1 MDTLL
6 VLTNLPDR
14 VAANALA
21 TALIERRVAACVN
34 VLSECTSVYRW
45 QGKVETATEIPM
57 LVKTSAAAYPEL
69 ERVIRELH
77 PYELPDIVAVPIGC
91 GLPEYLDWVAAETRT

>member
-6 VLTNLPDR
+6 VLTHLPDR